1 MRRRVLSTLLLA
13 SVLLVVG
20 VEGQARSCVQ
30 RPLVEYSVIFGAR
43 IVRKLPKNKMI
54 VALVYDIR
62 GEETRERLIID
73 YSNVAVWTDRNVF
86 KRRSKWLF
94 AFDNIAKEYDIVL
107 CKTEYVPLLNGT
119 LSVNIDGSG
128 YRNITVDQ
136 LRRRLA
142 EKSE

>member
-1 MRRRVLSTLLLA
+1 MSTLLLA
-13 SVLLVVG
+13 SVLLVAG
-20 VEGQARSCVQ
+20 AEGQARSCVQ
-30 RPLVEYSVIFGAR
+30 RPLVEYLVIFVAR
-43 IVRKLPKNKMI
+43 IVQKLPKNKMI
-54 VALVYDIR
+54 VAFEYDFR
-62 GEETRERLIID
+62 GHETRENLIVN
-73 YSNVAVWTDRNVF
+73 YSDVMVWTDRNVF

-94 AFDNIAKEYDIVL
+94 AFDKKVKEYEIVL

-128 YRNITVDQ
+128 YRSITVDQ

>member
-1 MRRRVLSTLLLA
+1 MSSLLLA
-13 SVLLVVG
+13 SVFLVVG

-30 RPLVEYSVIFGAR
+30 RPLAEYSVIFGAR

-54 VALVYDIR
+54 VALEYDFR
-62 GEETRERLIID
+62 GHETRENLIVD
-73 YSNVAVWTDRNVF
+73 YSDVMVWTDRNVF

-94 AFDNIAKEYDIVL
+94 AFDNKAKEYDIVL
-107 CKTEYVPLLNGT
+107 CKTEYVPLHNGT

-128 YRNITVDQ
+128 YRNITVDE

-142 EKSE
+142 EKIE